1 MEKKESVM
9 RIGILGYGNLGKA
22 LVKELEGSGHTVI
35 GVFSR
40 RRIYEDSVKILPRE
54 DIYGYLG
61 KIDLMLIATSSHSD
75 AASDTCE
82 LLPRFNV
89 IDSFDNH
96 KKLPSHLSRLKALA
110 EENERVAITAAG
122 WDPGLLSIARAM
134 AKISS
139 GAENVNTFWGA
150 GKSLGHSSVLAN
162 IEGVK
167 YAVQYT
173 VPKEKSVTLSK
184 NTDAALSDTDRHF
197 RECFIVTKDGA
208 DRKKIENTVKSTEGY
223 FKGYDISINFI
234 TESEFLSKHNRD
246 FHRGRVI
253 STEIKDQKKTIFDL
267 NIEIPSN
274 AAFTAR
280 IMCSYINAIDCL
292 QKGRLFGAYTPLD
305 IPLSYLITESEYNS
319 IV

>member
-1 MEKKESVM
+1 LEKKESIM

-22 LVKELEGSGHTVI
+22 LVKELDESTHTLI

-40 RRIYEDSVKILPRE
+40 RRIYEDKVKILSRE
-54 DIYGYLG
+54 DIYDYVG
-61 KIDLMLIATSSHSD
+61 KIDIVLVATSSHSD
-75 AASDTCE
+75 AASDSYE

-96 KKLPSHLSRLKALA
+96 KKLPSHLSRLKSLA

-122 WDPGLLSIARAM
+122 WDPGLLSIVRAM

-150 GKSLGHSSVLAN
+150 GKSLGHSSLLMN

-173 VPKEKSVTLSK
+173 VPKDEFITLSK
-184 NTDAALSDTDRHF
+184 NKDAALSDADRHF
-197 RECFIVTKDGA
+197 RECFIVPEEWA
-208 DRKKIENTVKSTEGY
+208 DREKIEYTVKNTEGY
-223 FKGYDISINFI
+223 FKGYDISVNFI
-234 TESEFLSKHNRD
+234 TESEFLLKHNKD

-253 STEIKDQKKTIFDL
+253 ATQIKDQKKTAFDL
-267 NIEIPSN
+267 NLEIPSN

-280 IMCSYINAIDCL
+280 IMCSYINAIDYL
-292 QKGRLFGAYTPLD
+292 QNHRLFGAYTPLD